1 MKLDLGK
8 FIDNKCPKDCSAV
21 EKDTEL
27 LTCQQCQAL
36 SEECM
41 IQMDYKD
48 ICKKKGLDKDN
59 KCAADYC
66 PMGNATPTTCADCE
80 EVLGQDCVNRV
91 SHFTIKPK
99 FDCVLSLASKKFAR
113 TWVSRKANVV
123 ASARTQLLPTPVR
136 SVSSLER
143 LVSAKLAPRRHVKIF
158 STKRASAYHHAQ
170 PTSPKVHQIAHNV
183 MQSVHDV
190 LRSLVTKRA
199 ARNST
204 GIKRR
209 VAQRTK
215 IKYHRRKHTIQKFSI
230 DKLTL
235 ISKKRLGRETY

>member
-8 FIDNKCPKDCSAV
+8 FIENKCPKDCSAV
-21 EKDTEL
+21 EQDTDA

-41 IQMDYKD
+41 IQMDYAD
-48 ICKKKGLDKDN
+48 ICKKDKGLDKEN

-66 PMGNATPTTCADCE
+66 PMGNAEPTTCADCE
-80 EVLGQDCVNRV
+80 EVLGQECVNRV
-91 SHFTIKPK
+91 SHFTFKPS
-99 FDCVLSLASKKFAR
+99 FYCVLSLASKKFAR
-113 TWVSRKANVV
+113 TWASRRANVV
-123 ASARTQLLPTPVR
+123 ASARTQLLPTLVR
-136 SVSSLER
+136 SVSSPER
-143 LVSAKLAPRRHVKIF
+143 LVSAKLALRRHVKIF
-158 STKRASAYHHAQ
+158 STKRASAYHHVQ
-170 PTSPKVHQIAHNV
+170 PTSPKAHQIAHNV
-183 MQSVHDV
+183 TQSVHDV

-215 IKYHRRKHTIQKFSI
+215 IKYHRRKHTIQKNSV
-230 DKLTL
+230 
-235 ISKKRLGRETY
+235 